1 MLIVSQSGAKV
12 YNLNRYDAIA
22 VSDCHVVLERDGKQY
37 GIGRYDSEETA
48 QSVLDNL
55 LEDFSRS
62 SALPF
67 EESANPYW
75 LPGDAEEAVKRLKE
89 IFVGR
94 EPEGTADGFDPSI
107 E

>member
-1 MLIVSQSGAKV
+1 MLIVSQSGRKV

-22 VSDCHVVLERDGKQY
+22 VSDCHVVLEREGKQY
-37 GIGRYDSEETA
+37 VIGQYKSEEAA
-48 QSVLDNL
+48 QMVLDNL
-55 LEDFSRS
+55 LEDFSES

>member
-37 GIGRYDSEETA
+37 GIGRYDSEEAA
-48 QSVLDNL
+48 QMVLDNL

-62 SALPF
+62 AALPF

-75 LPGDAEEAVKRLKE
+75 LPSDTNDL
-89 IFVGR
+89 
-94 EPEGTADGFDPSI
+94 ADRMNGNS
-107 E
+107 